1 VLILIWGVAW
11 ERPVKAVLEELD
23 RNGAPVCLIEQ
34 RAVLEAE
41 IELDVGREV
50 GGFLRV
56 GGRVIDLA
64 EISAC
69 YLRPYAAAELP
80 EIVRAGPESAAWRH
94 AAEMQDV
101 LSCWTEITPA
111 LVVNRFGAMASNGS
125 KPYQLTRIR
134 ELGFAVPETLVTTAP
149 EAVRAFW
156 EQHGEVVYK
165 SVSAVRSRVS
175 RLTEAHLERLG
186 DVASCPTQFQQYIPG
201 IDYRVHVVGEEVFAC
216 SVTSGADDYRYP
228 GPDGVALAACRL
240 PPEMEERCRC
250 LAAALD
256 LPLAGIDLR
265 RSRVDGEWYCFE
277 VNPSPGF
284 SYYEEVTG
292 LPIGAAIARLLIAG
306 GRPRAARR
314 STTMAFEARD
324 ASPA

>member
-1 VLILIWGVAW
+1 VLILIWGVAS

-50 GGFLRV
+50 GGLLRV
-56 GGRVIDLA
+56 GGRAIDLA

-69 YLRPYAAAELP
+69 YLRPYAASELP
-80 EIVRAGPESAAWRH
+80 EIARAGPESAAWRH

-111 LVVNRFGAMASNGS
+111 LVVNRFAAMATNGS
-125 KPYQLTRIR
+125 KPYQLARIR
-134 ELGFAVPETLVTTAP
+134 ELGFAVPETIVTTAP

-156 EQHGEVVYK
+156 DRHGEVVYK

-175 RLTEAHLERLG
+175 RLTLSHLDRLG

-201 IDYRVHVVGEEVFAC
+201 TDYRVHVVGEEVFAC

-228 GPDGVALAACRL
+228 GPYGVALAACPL
-240 PPEMEERCRC
+240 PPEVEERCRC
-250 LAAALD
+250 LAGAMD
-256 LPLAGIDLR
+256 LALAGIDLR

-284 SYYEEVTG
+284 SYYEEATG
-292 LPIGAAIARLLIAG
+292 VPIGAAIARLLMAG
-306 GRPRAARR
+306 GQPRGAGR
-314 STTMAFEARD
+314 SAIRTLEAHD